1 MNAKNVGIA
10 VEPLL
15 PVELGAGKVKF
26 AQGMK
31 AGRWV
36 FATHQTEPG
45 FFRQDSGEK
54 ELEFIAG
61 VGLSRAI
68 TELRD
73 ARRA

>member
-1 MNAKNVGIA
+1 VQGTRRDPAERSRPIVGRRAI
-10 VEPLL
+10 V
-15 PVELGAGKVKF
+15 
-26 AQGMK
+26 
-31 AGRWV
+31 GRWV

-54 ELEFIAG
+54 ALEFVAG